1 MLTKVVTAAKLESR
15 VSINESI
22 DRQLELTLRQ
32 FVTFKTVSS
41 DRNLREQC
49 YCGAKYLCKILVE
62 VLGMCLNPKFSVLLC
77 EEAYLHAWLLQPVQ
91 LEVMWTNHKSTL

>member
-1 MLTKVVTAAKLESR
+1 MTYHMAWGLGLRLLDCNLLVMSRDSTASVLTDVMSAAKLESR

-62 VLGMCLNPKFSVLLC
+62 VLGMCR
-77 EEAYLHAWLLQPVQ
+77 A
-91 LEVMWTNHKSTL
+91 